1 MGAYDK
7 QLRTRTYRARESSNY
22 YRTDRDQG
30 VCARIKTPPSLFARD
45 SHERRTEVRKSAS
58 SSRRNCAITKRDE
71 SRPTRNIAIP
81 VLATFRIMRRRV
93 RGAVEEGIDQGRQ
106 TNGRRGSHPRYCPPA
121 CTKLEQPPLLFS
133 PPSSR
138 PRRNAR
144 AKRTTARHEISV
156 PPRHMAI
163 HKAALNTGLN
173 HPAENG
179 AVIYGPPPWILP
191 RRSPLKILRL
201 AESEELFRDRE
212 SSRCGRRINRDFY
225 VISKCGF
232 TFLL

>member
-1 MGAYDK
+1 
-7 QLRTRTYRARESSNY
+7 
-22 YRTDRDQG
+22 
-30 VCARIKTPPSLFARD
+30 VCARIKTPSSLFARD
-45 SHERRTEVRKSAS
+45 LHERRTEVRKSAS

-93 RGAVEEGIDQGRQ
+93 RGVEEGIDQGRQ
-106 TNGRRGSHPRYCPPA
+106 TNGRRGSHPRYRPPSRLYE
-121 CTKLEQPPLLFS
+121 TRTTSPPL
-133 PPSSR
+133 PP
-138 PRRNAR
+138 PLRNAR

-179 AVIYGPPPWILP
+179 AVIYGPQPWILP
-191 RRSPLKILRL
+191 RRGPH
-201 AESEELFRDRE
+201 
-212 SSRCGRRINRDFY
+212 
-225 VISKCGF
+225 
-232 TFLL
+232 